1 MSEIILKE
9 EAYQIIGAC
18 MEVYSTLG
26 AGFSEDVYQEALSI
40 EFDDRKILFVQ
51 QCPIQVQYKK
61 TVLKK
66 MFYADFVCF
75 DQIIVE
81 LKAIEKLLPQ
91 HEAQIINYLK
101 ATKMPLGLL
110 INFGSIPMQ
119 TKRFANTYKNPYF

>member
-1 MSEIILKE
+1 
-9 EAYQIIGAC
+9 

-81 LKAIEKLLPQ
+81 LKALEKLLPQ

>member
-81 LKAIEKLLPQ
+81 LKALEKLLPQ

>member
-40 EFDDRKILFVQ
+40 EFDDRKIPFVQ

-81 LKAIEKLLPQ
+81 LKAIEKLLPL